1 MKKRRWVLVGVG
13 CLLLLAAGVS
23 AALFM
28 SHRRDVTTSS
38 EEAYQAYRD
47 GVANENRFYY
57 KEARLAFAK
66 AVELDPSFAMALLGL
81 ARQSKDDDQR
91 LALLRRAAKE
101 KDRLTERERLHVEMQ
116 LAFNE
121 KRRDDGLRIANEI
134 HQKFPTDTRSA
145 QMLAGYA
152 FGKGDTDK
160 GIKIFEE
167 LLSNDPNNAEAYNQM
182 GYFYGYRGDYGKA
195 VEAFKRYQFI
205 AADTANP
212 FDSLGEVQVY
222 SGHYNEA
229 LENLNR
235 ALAIKPDFV
244 ESIAHIAVAYEGMG
258 EYRKAIAQYEKAAAA
273 TDATGMRRG
282 YLGRAA
288 RAAYYLGDKPE
299 VLRLVR
305 EARAV
310 KVDGSYAEFDN
321 ANAEAAV
328 ALCEGRTEEARRI
341 LTEMQPK
348 LEAKLAKENL
358 PPGYKLHFPNIN
370 LLMALSYEV
379 DGKPEQAL
387 EWWKKNAFPPRQ
399 FEGFEERRSIYEAR
413 AKVAVALARNGDLD
427 GAEKLIAENR
437 KWNASWAPT
446 RDEET
451 TVAELRREKV
461 LAATK

>member
-1 MKKRRWVLVGVG
+1 MKRRHWLLVGIG

-38 EEAYQAYRD
+38 EEAYQAYKD
-47 GVANENRFYY
+47 GVANENRFYF

-66 AVELDPSFAMALLGL
+66 AVELDPTFAMALLGL

-121 KRRDDGLRIANEI
+121 KRRDDAMKIASEI
-134 HQKFPTDTRSA
+134 HQKFPSDTRSA
-145 QMLAGYA
+145 QTLAGYA
-152 FGKGDTDK
+152 FANGDMDK
-160 GIKIFEE
+160 GIKIFQE
-167 LLSNDPNNAEAYNQM
+167 LLSIDPNNAEAYNQM
-182 GYFYGYRGDYGKA
+182 GYFYGYRGDYDKA

-212 FDSLGEVQVY
+212 FDSLGEVQAY

-244 ESIAHIAVAYEGMG
+244 ESIAHIAVVYEGMG
-258 EYRKAIAQYEKAAAA
+258 DFRKAIAQYEKAAEA
-273 TDATGMRRG
+273 TDNTNMRRG

-288 RAAYYLGDKPE
+288 RAAYYLDDQKE
-299 VLRLVR
+299 MLRLVTQAKAIKP
-305 EARAV
+305 E
-310 KVDGSYAEFDN
+310 GSYAEYN
-321 ANAEAAV
+321 AANTDAAL
-328 ALCEGRTEEARRI
+328 ALVEGRPAEARRI
-341 LTEMQPK
+341 LVDLEPK
-348 LEAKLAKENL
+348 LQAKVAKENL
-358 PPGYKLHFPNIN
+358 PPGYKVYFPDIN
-370 LLMALSYEV
+370 LLMALSYESE
-379 DGKPEQAL
+379 GKWDEAL
-387 EWWKKNAFPPRQ
+387 EWWQKNANPPRQ

-413 AKVAVALARNGDLD
+413 AKVAVALARKGDLD

-437 KWNASWAPT
+437 KWNAGWAPT

-451 TVAELRREKV
+451 MVAELRREKV